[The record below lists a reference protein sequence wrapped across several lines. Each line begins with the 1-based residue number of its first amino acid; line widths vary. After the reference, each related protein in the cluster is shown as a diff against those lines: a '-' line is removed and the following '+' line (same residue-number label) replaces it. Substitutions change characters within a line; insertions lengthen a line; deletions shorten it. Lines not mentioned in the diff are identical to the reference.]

1 MSKKHWLD
9 EVFKKLW
16 EDEDQQAMRAMI
28 GRPEYQTREEI
39 TQEAKDQLKSLLL
52 SEAVDY
58 DLVTHDFGTPQIVA
72 QTKAVPIEAIN
83 KLFGDE

>member
-1 MSKKHWLD
+1 MTIDDIFDSLPSDPKVTYGAR
-9 EVFKKLW
+9 ENFK
-16 EDEDQQAMRAMI
+16 
-28 GRPEYQTREEI
+28 
-39 TQEAKDQLKSLLL
+39 QELKSLLL